1 MANLNNVTLIGRIT
15 KDLEIQRTSGGVPF
29 ARFSLAIDRPVSQNQ
44 NQSQNQN
51 GQQQAQ
57 AQSQSQSQQ
66 VDFIPVVVWNKQAE
80 NVAQYCGKGSLVAV
94 SGSLRTFRY
103 QDKQN
108 PDINRT
114 GFEVRAANIQ
124 FLVSKRPGGAPN
136 ANANA
141 NANGYNAGNAG
152 NNNYGNNSYGGYG
165 NNNAGNAGGG
175 YGNNANANANAG
187 NANYGGGNSYY
198 GSAGYGNNSNAG
210 NANYGGGNNG
220 YDAPVDGGDPFGNGF
235 GDDIQF

>member
-15 KDLEIQRTSGGVPF
+15 KDLEIQRTQSGTPF
-29 ARFSLAIDRPVSQNQ
+29 ARFSIAIDRPVSTQA
-44 NQSQNQN
+44 QNQN
-51 GQQQAQ
+51 GQQQQAQ
-57 AQSQSQSQQ
+57 AQAQQ

-80 NVAQYCGKGSLVAV
+80 NVAQYCGKGSLIAV

-108 PDINRT
+108 PDVNRT

-141 NANGYNAGNAG
+141 NANANGYNAGNVG
-152 NNNYGNNSYGGYG
+152 GNNYGNNNGYG
-165 NNNAGNAGGG
+165 S
-175 YGNNANANANAG
+175 YGNNANNANAG
-187 NANYGGGNSYY
+187 NANYGNGNSYY